1 MDKERYTIDERIK
14 LKQQRENKIGME
26 KSAGF
31 NLINQNYERNIAGSK
46 LKDRELVI
54 KTSQLNRA
62 KNIFEKNNQRFDI
75 VTGQAR

>member
-31 NLINQNYERNIAGSK
+31 NLIN
-46 LKDRELVI
+46 
-54 KTSQLNRA
+54 
-62 KNIFEKNNQRFDI
+62 
-75 VTGQAR
+75 